1 MQIIE
6 YNKLDEL
13 IKEYISQKTPL
24 AILVSNY
31 NVSYK
36 QINYIIKVVKDMM
49 HIKDNNAYKNE
60 DYKEML
66 KSIENIDEKL
76 SKTTQN
82 SEKIKL
88 EYDKESEQEK
98 LIKSSKSI
106 INDTLNIFFNN
117 IDLKEEAYYYANEAL
132 AEVLNDYNSNSRV
145 NFIALLTSK
154 IIRIIKANFK
164 EIMGMSFEEYT
175 ESININPN
183 FSDVPEIIDI
193 DKLVEN
199 NSMSDSLDD
208 EKYESEHFIS
218 ENDVEKETM
227 NNLLV
232 ENIEEILETLPQDEA
247 QVIRL
252 RYGLGGN
259 EMHSFAQ
266 IAKELNMT
274 VEMVRNREY
283 KALKKLRHPNRVK
296 KLREQKFNE
305 NNNYNIN
312 DRIYTKIIDL
322 INRGMS
328 LESMIDF
335 INMEGVNWSR
345 ENILVAFKLLIDTF
359 DKIYDLNRYKYFSL
373 DTIHD
378 LVNKFTNNQF
388 SSEFISKLVENYSQD
403 INLYRELQN
412 YYITNNYVNIHNK
425 I

>member
-106 INDTLNIFFNN
+106 IDDTLNIFFNN
-117 IDLKEEAYYYANEAL
+117 IDLKEEAYSYANEAL
-132 AEVLNDYNSNSRV
+132 AEVLNDYNSTSRV

>member
-106 INDTLNIFFNN
+106 IDDTLNIFFNN
-117 IDLKEEAYYYANEAL
+117 IDLKEEAYSYANEAL